1 MKSNTKY
8 LQSSLGWT
16 SKLEKSISSSKLK
29 PAMKRKSYVMNTE
42 NIEIDDSVS
51 IFKALDNVKKRLK
64 GGK

>member
-1 MKSNTKY
+1 
-8 LQSSLGWT
+8 
-16 SKLEKSISSSKLK
+16 
-29 PAMKRKSYVMNTE
+29 MKRKSYVMNTE